1 MIIDAKKAEAV
12 EQDQKWIDGEKFD
25 TIIISKAKFQQ
36 FKENGQVEIE
46 SPIFAYTE
54 GKGIL
59 SKDRLVQKPGEA
71 WGHIWLGMPIEFIE
85 EAEII
90 PIDFFDALAG
100 AKTILLKIEK

>member
-25 TIIISKAKFQQ
+25 TIIISKAQFQQ

-90 PIDFFDALAG
+90 PIDFLMLWLVRRQSF
-100 AKTILLKIEK
+100 